1 MDSLTQIVLGAAVGE
16 VVLGKKVGNRALL
29 WGAVG
34 GTIPDLDVA
43 ASMFLNPLQTLA
55 AHRGFSHSIVFAIL
69 GAFLFGWLIH
79 RLYQSPFHK
88 YFAMLGWFMIP
99 VGVVYFIS
107 RIFDNASFSL
117 VSGSIMAVIIIGAF
131 IVLYKRYF
139 KNESRELPDA
149 SVKDWQW
156 LMFWAV
162 FTHPL
167 LDCFTTYGTQLFQ
180 PFSDY
185 RVGFNTIAVA
195 DPFYTLPF
203 LICVIAIFYY
213 HRKREKRRRL
223 AWIGLGISS
232 IYMMLCVFNKSR
244 VNSVWQDT
252 LASSNVT
259 YSRYMTS
266 PSILSNFL
274 WTCVAET
281 DDGYVTGQYSIF
293 DKEPRV
299 LFEKIERNQTDEDLP
314 LNDHTFERMRWFS
327 NDYYT
332 IIDHQE
338 GLQFNDLR
346 FGGSRTKTG
355 ERHYIFNFVLK
366 KEADAYRMIGS
377 NGGPPPGEEQEMISN
392 LWKRI
397 KGI

>member
-43 ASMFLNPLQTLA
+43 ASMFLDPLQTLA
-55 AHRGFSHSIVFAIL
+55 AHRGFSHSIVFAVL

-88 YFAMLGWFMIP
+88 YVALLGWFMLP
-99 VGVVYFIS
+99 VGVVYFVS
-107 RIFDNASFSL
+107 RIFENASFNL
-117 VSGSIMAVIIIGAF
+117 VSGGIMALIIVGAF
-131 IVLYKRYF
+131 IALYKRYF
-139 KNESRELPDA
+139 RGEERALPEA
-149 SVKDWQW
+149 SLKDWQW

-203 LICVIAIFYY
+203 LFCVIAIFYY
-213 HRKREKRRRL
+213 HRNSQKRRRL
-223 AWIGLGISS
+223 AWIGMGISS
-232 IYMMLCVFNKSR
+232 VYMLFCVFNKSQ
-244 VNSVWQDT
+244 VNNVWENT
-252 LASSNVT
+252 LASSDIN

-281 DDGYVTGQYSIF
+281 DDGFVTGQYSIF

-299 LFEKIERNQTDEDLP
+299 LFEKIPRNETSKDLP
-314 LNDHTFERMRWFS
+314 LDDHTFERMRWFS
-327 NDYYT
+327 NDYYS
-332 IIDHQE
+332 IINHPL

-346 FGGSRTKTG
+346 FGGSTTKTG
-355 ERHYIFNFVLK
+355 DRHYIFNFILK
-366 KEADAYRMIGS
+366 EESGTYRMIGN
-377 NGGPPPGEEQEMISN
+377 NGGPPPGEEQEMISM
-392 LWKRI
+392 LWNRI

>member
-88 YFAMLGWFMIP
+88 YFAMLGWFLIP

-117 VSGSIMAVIIIGAF
+117 VSGSIMAVIIIGAY

-366 KEADAYRMIGS
+366 KEAEAYRMIGS